1 MDVMQYIWIAA
12 IVLLAI
18 LEGATAQ
25 LVCIWFV
32 IGGIAALVTSIFTD
46 VIWIQ
51 LTVFVAVSI
60 LSLLIT
66 RPLVK
71 KGDVLSKREDT
82 NAGRIV
88 GQKGIVTEAVENDQ
102 GEKAQVN
109 VSGSIWT
116 ARSMDQTVIPKG
128 ASVLVDAIEGVKLIV
143 HPIEEKE

>member
-51 LTVFVAVSI
+51 LTVFVEGFFFFPF
-60 LSLLIT
+60 LNQ
-66 RPLVK
+66 PL
-71 KGDVLSKREDT
+71 G
-82 NAGRIV
+82 
-88 GQKGIVTEAVENDQ
+88 
-102 GEKAQVN
+102 
-109 VSGSIWT
+109 
-116 ARSMDQTVIPKG
+116 
-128 ASVLVDAIEGVKLIV
+128 
-143 HPIEEKE
+143 

>member
-71 KGDVLSKREDT
+71 KCDVLSKGGYQR
-82 NAGRIV
+82 
-88 GQKGIVTEAVENDQ
+88 GQN
-102 GEKAQVN
+102 
-109 VSGSIWT
+109 S
-116 ARSMDQTVIPKG
+116 
-128 ASVLVDAIEGVKLIV
+128 
-143 HPIEEKE
+143 

>member
-1 MDVMQYIWIAA
+1 MQSLAETNIGKGGFFHGCDAVYLDCRHRAA
-12 IVLLAI
+12 GNFGRSDGPV
-18 LEGATAQ
+18 G
-25 LVCIWFV
+25 VYMVV

-71 KGDVLSKREDT
+71 KAMSFQKEDT

-88 GQKGIVTEAVENDQ
+88 GQKGHCNR
-102 GEKAQVN
+102 G
-109 VSGSIWT
+109 
-116 ARSMDQTVIPKG
+116 R
-128 ASVLVDAIEGVKLIV
+128 
-143 HPIEEKE
+143 

>member
-71 KGDVLSKREDT
+71 RAMSFQKEDT

-102 GEKAQVN
+102 GERPGQCLRQHLDCPFHGPDCDSQGCFSA
-109 VSGSIWT
+109 GGG
-116 ARSMDQTVIPKG
+116 D
-128 ASVLVDAIEGVKLIV
+128 
-143 HPIEEKE
+143 

>member
-71 KGDVLSKREDT
+71 KAMSFQKEDT

-88 GQKGIVTEAVENDQ
+88 EAVENDQ
-102 GEKAQVN
+102 GKGQVN